1 MLRWTL
7 EAFGDTTSLEALD
20 LLPTSV
26 FQINAL
32 IFTDDKAIVF
42 IVILIKYLQGQ

>member
-1 MLRWTL
+1 MLRWAL

-20 LLPTSV
+20 LLPTTDI
-26 FQINAL
+26 QINVL

-42 IVILIKYLQGQ
+42 IVIIIKYLQGQ